1 MIKKIN
7 FILVLLLLLV
17 SIGAVSAADDLND
30 TIASDDGAILEE
42 VIQDDVLASDNF
54 EDKYSSDSNSYTVN
68 ESNYDTYFDSKG
80 EATSSVKTGD
90 TINLDGAFNNKNFT
104 FNTPVNLIGSESNNL
119 KNCVITFC
127 SGASGSNIT
136 GLKIANNVDYYYGI
150 FLNIL
155 YLQT

>member
-30 TIASDDGAILEE
+30 TIASDDGAILEG

-68 ESNYDTYFDSKG
+68 ESNYDT
-80 EATSSVKTGD
+80 
-90 TINLDGAFNNKNFT
+90 
-104 FNTPVNLIGSESNNL
+104 
-119 KNCVITFC
+119 
-127 SGASGSNIT
+127 
-136 GLKIANNVDYYYGI
+136 
-150 FLNIL
+150 
-155 YLQT
+155 

>member
-30 TIASDDGAILEE
+30 TIASDDGAILEG

-68 ESNYDTYFDSKG
+68 ESN
-80 EATSSVKTGD
+80 
-90 TINLDGAFNNKNFT
+90 
-104 FNTPVNLIGSESNNL
+104 
-119 KNCVITFC
+119 
-127 SGASGSNIT
+127 
-136 GLKIANNVDYYYGI
+136 
-150 FLNIL
+150 
-155 YLQT
+155 